1 MSCDQHI
8 QAAPVDYCNPRKTN
22 RSKEEIVRLGIASQ
36 KTEPD
41 LVRNPYAVIIEAP
54 GRKKKAFPQ
63 RLETPLQML
72 QCFSR
77 LRQLPED
84 LGFFPKE
91 RVETKKTMN
100 GVGRRRPTKAW
111 AQFDNPADID
121 EFMETISGLV
131 VENHVIKT
139 QKIYDP
145 EAARVALATREE
157 KKRLR
162 EEERQQRAN
171 MTLEPEDMLA
181 TLVDFMAWN
190 EDDHG
195 EEDLWLTQI
204 LFEGDS

>member
-1 MSCDQHI
+1 MSRHQHI
-8 QAAPVDYCNPRKTN
+8 QAAPVDYRNPGKTN
-22 RSKEEIVRLGIASQ
+22 RSKEGIIRLGIASQ

-63 RLETPLQML
+63 RLETPLKML
-72 QCFSR
+72 QCFSSF
-77 LRQLPED
+77 RQLPDD

-100 GVGRRRPTKAW
+100 GVGRRYPTKAW
-111 AQFDNPADID
+111 AQFDNPADIRRIHGD
-121 EFMETISGLV
+121 NLW
-131 VENHVIKT
+131 
-139 QKIYDP
+139 P
-145 EAARVALATREE
+145 EGARVASATREE

-162 EEERQQRAN
+162 EEEKQQRAN

-181 TLVDFMAWN
+181 TLVDLMAWN

-195 EEDLWLTQI
+195 EKDLWLTQI

>member
-1 MSCDQHI
+1 MSRHQHI
-8 QAAPVDYCNPRKTN
+8 QAAPVDYRNPGKTN
-22 RSKEEIVRLGIASQ
+22 RSKEGIIRLGIASQ

-63 RLETPLQML
+63 RLETPLKML
-72 QCFSR
+72 QCFSSF
-77 LRQLPED
+77 RQLPDD

-100 GVGRRRPTKAW
+100 GGWQEISNQSVGT
-111 AQFDNPADID
+111 
-121 EFMETISGLV
+121 
-131 VENHVIKT
+131 T
-139 QKIYDP
+139 QRVYDP
-145 EAARVALATREE
+145 EGARVASATREE

-162 EEERQQRAN
+162 EEEKQQRAN

-181 TLVDFMAWN
+181 TLVDLMAWN

-195 EEDLWLTQI
+195 EKDLWLTQI

>member
-1 MSCDQHI
+1 MS
-8 QAAPVDYCNPRKTN
+8 P
-22 RSKEEIVRLGIASQ
+22 SQ

-63 RLETPLQML
+63 RLETPLKML
-72 QCFSR
+72 QCFSS
-77 LRQLPED
+77 LRQLPDD
-84 LGFFPKE
+84 LGLFSKE
-91 RVETKKTMN
+91 RVETKKAMN

-111 AQFDNPADID
+111 AQFENSADID
-121 EFMETISGLV
+121 EFMESISGLM

-145 EAARVALATREE
+145 EAARIALVTREE

-162 EEERQQRAN
+162 EEERRQRA
-171 MTLEPEDMLA
+171 TLEPEDMLA

-204 LFEGDS
+204 LFEGES